1 MGAIQEIPKTALRAG
16 LWATRLPLTMAASLR
31 GRDADEWPP
40 LLVFDGLAA
49 GVREFAGGVLH
60 DEDLVHAARLERAKV
75 SQLRKATE
83 LDTVATAAR
92 EQADAEYHDR
102 RARDEE
108 QRKTAARQTRTR
120 AASLEQEQAEKRRRA
135 ASGASKRKQAVRQSE
150 SATKQQLAKQ
160 ERATH
165 AAELRAER
173 EVLKNEGEAVA
184 ASGAALDAERELRAT
199 KAARR
204 SSGPHSSSASK
215 RA

>member
-16 LWATRLPLTMAASLR
+16 LWAMRLPLTMAASVR

-102 RARDEE
+102 RARDH
-108 QRKTAARQTRTR
+108 
-120 AASLEQEQAEKRRRA
+120 EQAEKRRRA

-173 EVLKNEGEAVA
+173 EVLKKEGEAVA